1 MLRIVT
7 KDAKVRTKMVNA
19 SGNDIIVTICK
30 LYEVLLQNGFKKKDI
45 DEYVND
51 ILELK
56 EKVGL

>member
-7 KDAKVRTKMVNA
+7 KDAKVRTKIVNA

-45 DEYVND
+45 DEYVNEL
-51 ILELK
+51 LELK

>member
-19 SGNDIIVTICK
+19 SGNDIVVTICK
-30 LYEVLLQNGFKKKDI
+30 LYEVLLQNGFTKKDI

-51 ILELK
+51 LLELK

>member
-7 KDAKVRTKMVNA
+7 KDAKVRTKIVNA

-51 ILELK
+51 LLELK